1 MVGSCT
7 GRLNKYLTRI
17 NQRGGISSGFAIF
30 TAKNPQSTTTQS
42 VNDALSGVVRLTGAS
57 SQPAV
62 PGLKGSQTSSV
73 SKHNRALSSDAGN
86 ETNCK
91 VPSMGRQKAV
101 IKARREAKRVLRRDS
116 RSHKQREE
124 ESVTSLVQ
132 MSGVESIGMARDC
145 RDNSPI
151 AARNEAQEHYLNA
164 IEKKQLIF
172 ATGEAGCGKTYIS
185 AAKAA
190 EALIHKDVD
199 RIIVTRPVLQADEDL
214 GFLPGDISEKFA
226 PYFRPVY
233 DILVRRLGSSFMQY
247 CLRPEIGKVEIAP
260 FAYMRGRTFENAVVI
275 LDEAQ
280 NVTAAQMKMF
290 LTRLGENV
298 TVIVNGDITQCDLP
312 RGVQSGL
319 SDALARFEE
328 DEMIGIIRFGKQ
340 DCVRSAL
347 CQRTLNA
354 YD

>member
-1 MVGSCT
+1 
-7 GRLNKYLTRI
+7 
-17 NQRGGISSGFAIF
+17 
-30 TAKNPQSTTTQS
+30 
-42 VNDALSGVVRLTGAS
+42 
-57 SQPAV
+57 
-62 PGLKGSQTSSV
+62 
-73 SKHNRALSSDAGN
+73 
-86 ETNCK
+86 
-91 VPSMGRQKAV
+91 MGRQKAV

-132 MSGVESIGMARDC
+132 MSGVEAIGMARDS
-145 RDNSPI
+145 RDTSPI
-151 AARNEAQEHYLNA
+151 LARNEAQLHYLKA
-164 IEKKQLIF
+164 IESKQLIF
-172 ATGEAGCGKTYIS
+172 ATGEAGCGKTWIS

-214 GFLPGDISEKFA
+214 GFLPGDIAEKFA

-233 DILVRRLGSSFMQY
+233 DVLVRRLGASFMQY

-260 FAYMRGRTFENAVVI
+260 FAYMRGRT
-275 LDEAQ
+275 L
-280 NVTAAQMKMF
+280 TAAQMKMF

-312 RGVQSGL
+312 RGVRSGL
-319 SDALARFEE
+319 SDALERFEE
-328 DEMIGIIRFGKQ
+328 DEMVGIIRFGKE

-347 CQRTLNA
+347 CQRTLHA
-354 YD
+354 YS

>member
-7 GRLNKYLTRI
+7 GQGKRNNRSTR
-17 NQRGGISSGFAIF
+17 RGGPHSGSELFSAKISPSTANPDFSDVSNGEHSDSARSFNQVSSG
-30 TAKNPQSTTTQS
+30 
-42 VNDALSGVVRLTGAS
+42 LEG
-57 SQPAV
+57 SQPADV
-62 PGLKGSQTSSV
+62 CSPNRTDSGASDEYQQLKV
-73 SKHNRALSSDAGN
+73 L
-86 ETNCK
+86 
-91 VPSMGRQKAV
+91 SMGRQKAV

-132 MSGVESIGMARDC
+132 MSGVEAIGMARDS
-145 RDNSPI
+145 RDMSPI
-151 AARNEAQEHYLNA
+151 APRNDAQAQYLNA
-164 IEKKQLIF
+164 IENKSLIF
-172 ATGEAGCGKTYIS
+172 ATGEAGCGKTWIS

-199 RIIVTRPVLQADEDL
+199 KIIVTRPVLQADEDL

-233 DILVRRLGSSFMQY
+233 DVLVKRLGASFMQY

-312 RGVQSGL
+312 GGVKSGL
-319 SDALARFEE
+319 SDALARFVE
-328 DEMIGIIRFGKQ
+328 DDMVGIVKFSKD

-354 YD
+354 YY

>member
-1 MVGSCT
+1 MVGSST
-7 GRLNKYLTRI
+7 GQGKRNNRSTR
-17 NQRGGISSGFAIF
+17 RGGSHSGSDLF
-30 TAKNPQSTTTQS
+30 TEKFSPSTANPDFS
-42 VNDALSGVVRLTGAS
+42 DLTNGEHSDSAGS
-57 SQPAV
+57 FNQVSYGLEGSQPSDV
-62 PGLKGSQTSSV
+62 CSP
-73 SKHNRALSSDAGN
+73 NRTDAGTSD
-86 ETNCK
+86 EYQQLK
-91 VPSMGRQKAV
+91 VLSMGRQKAV

-132 MSGVESIGMARDC
+132 MSGVEAIGMARDS
-145 RDNSPI
+145 RDMTPVV
-151 AARNEAQEHYLNA
+151 ARNDAQAQYLNA
-164 IEKKQLIF
+164 IENKSLIF
-172 ATGEAGCGKTYIS
+172 ATGEAGCGKTWIS

-199 RIIVTRPVLQADEDL
+199 KIIVTRPVLQADEDL

-233 DILVRRLGSSFMQY
+233 DVLVKRLGASFMQY

-312 RGVQSGL
+312 SGVKSGL
-319 SDALARFEE
+319 SDALARFVE
-328 DEMIGIIRFGKQ
+328 DEMVGIVQFTKD

-354 YD
+354 YY

>member
-1 MVGSCT
+1 
-7 GRLNKYLTRI
+7 
-17 NQRGGISSGFAIF
+17 
-30 TAKNPQSTTTQS
+30 
-42 VNDALSGVVRLTGAS
+42 
-57 SQPAV
+57 
-62 PGLKGSQTSSV
+62 
-73 SKHNRALSSDAGN
+73 
-86 ETNCK
+86 
-91 VPSMGRQKAV
+91 
-101 IKARREAKRVLRRDS
+101 
-116 RSHKQREE
+116 
-124 ESVTSLVQ
+124 
-132 MSGVESIGMARDC
+132 MSGVESIGMARDS

-151 AARNEAQEHYLNA
+151 AARNEAQAHYLDA
-164 IEKKQLIF
+164 IERKQLIF
-172 ATGEAGCGKTYIS
+172 ATGEAGCGKTWIS

-233 DILVRRLGSSFMQY
+233 DVLVKRLGASFMQY

-312 RGVQSGL
+312 SGVQSGL

-328 DEMIGIIRFGKQ
+328 DEMIGVVRFTKD

-347 CQRTLNA
+347 CQRTLQA
-354 YD
+354 YY

>member
-1 MVGSCT
+1 MVTSCT
-7 GRLNKYLTRI
+7 GQRIETSRKTRCG
-17 NQRGGISSGFAIF
+17 NLSTASDFLAAKKSSS
-30 TAKNPQSTTTQS
+30 PQIPLYTDAADDTGSHS
-42 VNDALSGVVRLTGAS
+42 VVSFRQAS
-57 SQPAV
+57 H
-62 PGLKGSQTSSV
+62 GLQGSQTSDV
-73 SKHNRALSSDAGN
+73 RAHNRVAVDACDVN
-86 ETNCK
+86 QQLK
-91 VPSMGRQKAV
+91 VRSMGRQKAV

-132 MSGVESIGMARDC
+132 MSGVEAIGMARDS

-151 AARNEAQEHYLNA
+151 AARNEAQAHYLNA
-164 IEKKQLIF
+164 IESKQLIF
-172 ATGEAGCGKTYIS
+172 ATGEAGCGKTWIS

-190 EALIHKDVD
+190 EALIHKDVE

-233 DILVRRLGSSFMQY
+233 DVLVKRLGASFMQY

-312 RGVQSGL
+312 SGVQSGL

-328 DEMIGIIRFGKQ
+328 DEMIGVVRFTKD

-347 CQRTLNA
+347 CQRTLQA
-354 YD
+354 YY

>member
-1 MVGSCT
+1 MVKSST
-7 GRLNKYLTRI
+7 GRNTNKQRNTRFGDTHSGSKRFTSEFLSFIPVSDLTDMA
-17 NQRGGISSGFAIF
+17 GADSSCFVMSISKA
-30 TAKNPQSTTTQS
+30 
-42 VNDALSGVVRLTGAS
+42 RH
-57 SQPAV
+57 
-62 PGLKGSQTSSV
+62 GLQGSQTSDV
-73 SKHNRALSSDAGN
+73 RAHNRADFGACDVNQQL
-86 ETNCK
+86 K
-91 VPSMGRQKAV
+91 VLSMGRQKAV

-132 MSGVESIGMARDC
+132 MSGVEAIGMARDS

-151 AARNEAQEHYLNA
+151 VARNEAQAQYLNA
-164 IEKKQLIF
+164 I
-172 ATGEAGCGKTYIS
+172 
-185 AAKAA
+185 
-190 EALIHKDVD
+190 D

-233 DILVRRLGSSFMQY
+233 DVLVKRLGASFMQY

-298 TVIVNGDITQCDLP
+298 TVIVNGDVTQCDLP

-319 SDALARFEE
+319 SDALSRFEE
-328 DEMIGIIRFGKQ
+328 DEMVGVVRFTTD

-347 CQRTLNA
+347 CQRTLKA
-354 YD
+354 YY